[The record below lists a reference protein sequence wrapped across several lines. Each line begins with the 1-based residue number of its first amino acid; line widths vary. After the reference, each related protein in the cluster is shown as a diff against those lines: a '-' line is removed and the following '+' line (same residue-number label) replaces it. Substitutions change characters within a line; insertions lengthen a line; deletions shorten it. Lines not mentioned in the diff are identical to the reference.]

1 MTAPLT
7 VMPGGLSD
15 PSDRLAELLAETSP
29 EARLARVEAATRPAH
44 PALAPVLPDGR
55 LPRGAV
61 VTVHNDMSLLLA
73 LTGGAVTRH
82 DWVSIIGA
90 PTVGLSAAAAYGI
103 PLDRTVLVEE
113 PGSAWAQVAAELA
126 TATPLMLLRRTSPA
140 PPRQL
145 RRLEAVLRETGT
157 TLLTPDPWDGAVLT
171 LSTSSP
177 RIHGVGDGWGMV
189 SHREVTVHCSG
200 RGRARPRSLRLLL
213 PGPDGTAQPLAP
225 AAERTTQAVDAAT
238 A

>member
-7 VMPGGLSD
+7 ITPGGRSD
-15 PSDRLAELLAETSP
+15 RSDRLAALLEETSP

-61 VTVHNDMSLLLA
+61 VTVQRDMSLLLA
-73 LTGGAVTRH
+73 LAGGAVTRH
-82 DWVSIIGA
+82 DWVSIIGM
-90 PTVGLSAAAAYGI
+90 PNVGLSAAEAYGI
-103 PLDRTVLVEE
+103 PLDRTVLADD
-113 PGSAWAQVAAELA
+113 PAQHWALAAAELA
-126 TATPLMLLRRTSPA
+126 PATPLILLQRTSPA

-145 RRLEAVLRETGT
+145 RRLEAILRETGT
-157 TLLTPDPWDGAVLT
+157 TLLTPDPWNGAVLT
-171 LSTSSP
+171 LSTSDV
-177 RIHGVGDGWGMV
+177 RTHGLGDGWGAV

-213 PGPDGTAQPLAP
+213 PGPDGTPQPLAP
-225 AAERTTQAVDAAT
+225 AVEQTTRVVDAAT